1 MAPSEDVAV
10 VDEEL
15 IQQALHEGQD
25 GGAPLSVMVSEATSL
40 RLSFKTI
47 KSIANLSGFEKLT
60 TLCLDNNVIGKRVC
74 GVGIACTRS
83 PCS

>member
-10 VDEEL
+10 IDEEL
-15 IQQALHEGQD
+15 IQQALHEGQEG

-47 KSIANLSGFEKLT
+47 KSIANLSGFENLT
-60 TLCLDNNVIGKRVC
+60 TLCLDNNVIGE
-74 GVGIACTRS
+74 ALPARS
-83 PCS
+83 EATSWWC